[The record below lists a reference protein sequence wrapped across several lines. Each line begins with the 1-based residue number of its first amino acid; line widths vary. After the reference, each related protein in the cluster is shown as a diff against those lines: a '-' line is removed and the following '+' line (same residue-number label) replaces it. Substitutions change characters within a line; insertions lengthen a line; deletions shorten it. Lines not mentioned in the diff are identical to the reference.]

1 MAETIILMGEER
13 MEKTIES
20 LKKDLSIIRTGRAN
34 PAILNNVTV
43 DYYGVPTPI
52 NQMSSISVPEAQ
64 QLVIKPYD
72 KSTLK
77 NIEKA
82 IQTADLNLTP
92 LNDGVVIRINF
103 PALTEARRKELAKE
117 VKNTGENAKVAI
129 RNIRRDVNE
138 QLKKIEKNK
147 EISEDDKLKSK
158 ELKLSAVENAKKYLE
173 LSPQAEDKEDVE
185 EFIEDLLE
193 EDKEEPTKVLKG

>member
-1 MAETIILMGEER
+1 MPETVILMGEER
-13 MEKTIES
+13 MEKTVES
-20 LKKDLSIIRTGRAN
+20 LKKDLGLIRTGRAN
-34 PAILNNVTV
+34 PAILNNVCV
-43 DYYGVPTPI
+43 DYYGVSTPI

-103 PALTEARRKELAKE
+103 PALTEQRRKELAKD
-117 VKNTGENAKVAI
+117 VKNAGENAKVAI
-129 RNIRRDVNE
+129 RNIRRDLND
-138 QLKKIEKNK
+138 QLKKMEKNK
-147 EISEDDKLKSK
+147 EISEDDLKVYSEEVQK
-158 ELKLSAVENAKKYLE
+158 STDKWIEKIDLVCK
-173 LSPQAEDKEDVE
+173 DKEKQIME
-185 EFIEDLLE
+185 I
-193 EDKEEPTKVLKG
+193 

>member
-1 MAETIILMGEER
+1 MPETVILMGEEK
-13 MEKTIES
+13 MEKTVES
-20 LKKDLSIIRTGRAN
+20 LKKDLTLIRTGRAN
-34 PAILNNVTV
+34 PAILNNVCV

-103 PALTEARRKELAKE
+103 PALTEQRRKELAKD
-117 VKNTGENAKVAI
+117 VKTSGENAKVAI
-129 RNIRRDVNE
+129 RNIRRDLND
-138 QLKKIEKNK
+138 QLKKMEKNK
-147 EISEDDKLKSK
+147 EISEDDLKNYNDEVQKSTDK
-158 ELKLSAVENAKKYLE
+158 WIEKVDSVCK
-173 LSPQAEDKEDVE
+173 DKEKQIME
-185 EFIEDLLE
+185 I
-193 EDKEEPTKVLKG
+193 